1 VTGDKIRTLTAT
13 NHVREFAPDHPP
25 AYRISPGERVRVETM
40 CSASG
45 SIRVT
50 ATSASND
57 DLRSKVGWVRG
68 MPMTGPIFVEGAAP
82 GDALAVFIEAID
94 IADSG
99 WTDVMIGRG
108 AVGDLIS
115 AAEVRIFQ
123 IVDGEIDFGFGVR
136 LPLTPMIGAIGTS
149 PRDQVRNAGIPDAH
163 GGNLDCTLIKPG
175 STLYLPVNV
184 AGALLGLGDLHA
196 AMGDG
201 EVGNA
206 GLEVGGSVTLRCAVE
221 KDPGLP
227 LPMVDTGT
235 LVATIASASTLENA
249 SRDAVQ
255 SMVQWIVRSTDLT
268 INDAAMLVSFVGDLR
283 ICQVVNSFMTCRM
296 EMPKDVL
303 TAMGIQLVEFSSASF
318 S

>member
-1 VTGDKIRTLTAT
+1 MQRVGQ
-13 NHVREFAPDHPP
+13 HP
-25 AYRISPGERVRVETM
+25 RHRDLGEQRR
-40 CSASG
+40 SA
-45 SIRVT
+45 
-50 ATSASND
+50 
-57 DLRSKVGWVRG
+57 
-68 MPMTGPIFVEGAAP
+68 VEGGLGTRYADDRAYLRR
-82 GDALAVFIEAID
+82 GSGAGRCLAVFIEAID

-115 AAEVRIFQ
+115 AAEVRIFR

-149 PRDQVRNAGIPDAH
+149 PRDQVRNAGLPDAH

-235 LVATIASASTLENA
+235 LVATYRLGINPGKRITGCC
-249 SRDAVQ
+249 AVHGAVDCAVDGPYYQ
-255 SMVQWIVRSTDLT
+255 
-268 INDAAMLVSFVGDLR
+268 
-283 ICQVVNSFMTCRM
+283 
-296 EMPKDVL
+296 
-303 TAMGIQLVEFSSASF
+303 
-318 S
+318 